1 MDHIGKTIYR
11 NKTTCDCGVCESG
24 YANGI
29 YVMDDLHADY
39 LFLNEVS
46 HNSTNHRIPIKY
58 FSTKLEAEN
67 YAKSLNNIKMKNQL
81 AQDIHQEQKDK
92 GWYDNH
98 RSDALL
104 IMLVQSELFEAFEA
118 WRKDNNAIYP
128 DDFYSDEIDDDYFEK
143 AVSLFRAG
151 KEEEIDSKV
160 YANIFKVYIKDTYQ
174 DEIADVV
181 IRLLDFA
188 AYKDIKLDKSDFD
201 IDFDV
206 NSHFQFMYSI
216 NRQLFFLNEEENRIG
231 MAHTISGLIRAAER
245 HIEALGFDLYFH
257 VDIKRIYN
265 RTRPTRHGNKKA

>member
-1 MDHIGKTIYR
+1 
-11 NKTTCDCGVCESG
+11 
-24 YANGI
+24 
-29 YVMDDLHADY
+29 
-39 LFLNEVS
+39 
-46 HNSTNHRIPIKY
+46 
-58 FSTKLEAEN
+58 
-67 YAKSLNNIKMKNQL
+67 MKNQL

-118 WRKDNNAIYP
+118 WRKDNNATYR
-128 DDFYSDEIDDDYFEK
+128 DDFYSDEINGDYFEK

-188 AYKDIKLDKSDFD
+188 AYKDIELDKSDFD

-206 NSHFQFMYSI
+206 NSHFQFMYSM

-245 HIEALGFDLYFH
+245 HIEAMGFDLYFH